1 MDRIENTEIEDYEVI
16 EKGEVHWRESVRGAM
31 GSRRGMSLVEIMV
44 VIAII
49 LTLMSVLAYGVMGV
63 FESSRVDTTQLT
75 MGKASSVVNIYMLR
89 HGKPPSTS
97 EGLNAAY
104 DTQPVPPPKDAWD
117 NELRYTSPGPNGTP
131 FDIISYGADG
141 SQGGTGLNADIKM
154 SDNQR

>member
-1 MDRIENTEIEDYEVI
+1 MMENSENEDVEVI
-16 EKGEVHWRESVRGAM
+16 QIDQTQFKEHVRSAM

-63 FESSRVDTTQLT
+63 FENSRIETTRLT
-75 MGKASSVVNIYMLR
+75 MGKVSSVVNIYTLR

-97 EGLNAAY
+97 EGLSAAY
-104 DTQPVPPPKDAWD
+104 DTQPVDPPKDAWGND
-117 NELRYTSPGPNGTP
+117 FVYAAPGPNGTP

-141 SQGGTGLNADIKM
+141 SQGGTGLNGDLKM
-154 SDNQR
+154 SDNQK